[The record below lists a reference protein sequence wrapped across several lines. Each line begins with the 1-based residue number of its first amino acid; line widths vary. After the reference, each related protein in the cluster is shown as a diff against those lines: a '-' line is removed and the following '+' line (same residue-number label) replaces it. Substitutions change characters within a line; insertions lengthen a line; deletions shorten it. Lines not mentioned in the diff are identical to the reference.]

1 MAKSQDIH
9 IPASNVIPMVVEST
23 GRVERAYDI
32 FSLLLKER
40 IIFLGT
46 PIDDQVANL
55 VVAQLLYLD
64 REDPEKDISLYIN
77 SPGGVITSGLAI
89 YDTIQLIRPE
99 VSTICVGMAASMASV
114 LLAGGAKNKRYS
126 LPNGTVLLHQPFGGV
141 TGQAVDVEIQARE
154 ILRLRSVIN
163 QILVRHTGQ
172 EEERIIRDTDRNFWM
187 NAQQAVDYG
196 VVDAILGQDKKPEGE
211 KEERKS

>member
-1 MAKSQDIH
+1 MAKPNDLN
-9 IPASNVIPMVVEST
+9 IPPSNIIPMVVEST

-55 VVAQLLYLD
+55 IVAQLLYLD

-89 YDTIQLIRPE
+89 YDTVQLIRPE

-114 LLAGGAKNKRYS
+114 LLAGGTKGKRYS
-126 LPNGTVLLHQPFGGV
+126 LPNSTVLLHQPFGGV

-154 ILRLRSVIN
+154 ILRLRNLIN
-163 QILVRHTGQ
+163 KILVKHTGQ
-172 EEERIIRDTDRNFWM
+172 DEERIVRDTDRNFWM
-187 NAQQAVDYG
+187 NAEQAVDYG
-196 VVDAILGQDKKPEGE
+196 VVDAILGME
-211 KEERKS
+211 KEKEKKEPKAES